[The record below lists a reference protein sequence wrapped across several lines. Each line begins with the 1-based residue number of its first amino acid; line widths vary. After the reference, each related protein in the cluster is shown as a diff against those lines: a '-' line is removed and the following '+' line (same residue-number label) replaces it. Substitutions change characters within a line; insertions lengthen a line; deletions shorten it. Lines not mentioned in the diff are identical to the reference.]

1 MRLKLS
7 VIERK
12 ARISG
17 PAGIRRHERLLQAA
31 HRRHKQNSTLSS
43 TYEENRNCKLLL
55 LVSISKWMVG
65 VCS

>member
-17 PAGIRRHERLLQAA
+17 SASLRRHERLLQAA
-31 HRRHKQNSTLSS
+31 QRRQHKQNSTLTS
-43 TYEENRNCKLLL
+43 TYNNIIKITNEKKL
-55 LVSISKWMVG
+55 KKN
-65 VCS
+65 

>member
-1 MRLKLS
+1 MRLKQS

-31 HRRHKQNSTLSS
+31 QRRQQKQNSTLTS
-43 TYEENRNCKLLL
+43 TYNNNNNNIFIKIILIHL
-55 LVSISKWMVG
+55 II
-65 VCS
+65 

>member
-31 HRRHKQNSTLSS
+31 QRRQQKQNSTLTS
-43 TYEENRNCKLLL
+43 TYATKRNPLANQFL
-55 LVSISKWMVG
+55 G
-65 VCS
+65 VHK

>member
-31 HRRHKQNSTLSS
+31 QRRQQKQNSTLTSM
-43 TYEENRNCKLLL
+43 YEENRN
-55 LVSISKWMVG
+55 
-65 VCS
+65 